1 MIRKVFVDMCMREY
15 IIVAKFVEFIAK
27 TNDCMIK
34 IYTRKKY
41 HKNICKNGDVEY
53 TIFQDDIITKW
64 TESISLNVFLNGS
77 LK

>member
-1 MIRKVFVDMCMREY
+1 MKTSEVKLHDMIRKVFVDMCMREY

-41 HKNICKNGDVEY
+41 HKNICKNGDV
-53 TIFQDDIITKW
+53 DLL
-64 TESISLNVFLNGS
+64 ISSFVLYRVKISNNA
-77 LK
+77 